1 MRLSPSNA
9 PPRFCSEWSLLTL
22 TNTLSQNKAVPAQYL
37 TPLTETVG
45 LRAQSRCRFP
55 GCGKMSVRTDRAKEH
70 ARVHIGNHPYSCERI
85 QADGRIGWY
94 VVHFDRFPAASQA
107 PAL

>member
-1 MRLSPSNA
+1 MPHPIFRSARSPLRLTS
-9 PPRFCSEWSLLTL
+9 
-22 TNTLSQNKAVPAQYL
+22 TLSQNKAVPAQYL

-70 ARVHIGNHPYSCERI
+70 ARVHIGNHPYACERI
-85 QADGRIGWY
+85 QADGRVGWY
-94 VVHFDRFPAASQA
+94 VV
-107 PAL
+107 LLIVLG